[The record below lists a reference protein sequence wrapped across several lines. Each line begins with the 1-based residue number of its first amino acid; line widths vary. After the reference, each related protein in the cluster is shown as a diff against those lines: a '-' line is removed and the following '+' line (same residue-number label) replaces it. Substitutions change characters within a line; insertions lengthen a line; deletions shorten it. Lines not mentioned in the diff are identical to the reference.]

1 MQIGKKDIL
10 WNFLA
15 TFMRVASGLIVL
27 PLVLRLL
34 STDEVGL
41 WAVFLSISSLSI
53 LLDFGFSNSFTRNIT
68 YIFSGVKALK
78 AEGYHTTNNSDNS
91 VDYGLLKSVITAMK
105 RYYGIIA
112 VIFLAVFI
120 VASPFYF
127 TDILEEKY
135 TGSNKSEVWIAWY
148 TYGGLVAYQ
157 IYTFYYNSLLA
168 GRGFVKKLNQIVII
182 SQASRIL
189 SSVFFLLLGFGL
201 LSLVIGQLVSD
212 IVNRIL
218 AYQAFYDKTL
228 RKQLKDAI
236 LTPVNAIMKVM
247 TPNAIKIGV
256 TTLGSFF
263 LGKGIIFFAVKN
275 LTLGEIASYSTTKQ
289 MIDLIMSLS
298 TIWFSTFY
306 PKLTMHRV
314 NEEMIDAKRMYLKG
328 NLAMLGVYIVCGI
341 GLIVVGPFLLNV
353 IHSKT
358 QLLTTTMIFVLLL
371 GALFDSNQN
380 MATSFLLTGNEV
392 PFMKPTIYTG
402 ILSLCILLFGLYFTK
417 IGVWAMII
425 APFIA
430 LSVYSYWK
438 WPLVVSKQLKI
449 KPSDYI
455 TTFVSIVKDLRKK

>member
-1 MQIGKKDIL
+1 MHIGKKDIL

-41 WAVFLSISSLSI
+41 WAVFLSISSLAI

-78 AEGYHTTNNSDNS
+78 AEGYHTSSRSDNS
-91 VDYGLLKSVITAMK
+91 VDYGLLKSVIVAMK

-112 VIFLAVFI
+112 LIFLAVFI

-127 TDILEEKY
+127 TDILETKY
-135 TGSNKSEVWIAWY
+135 SGNNKTEVWIAWY

-168 GRGFVKKLNQIVII
+168 GRGFVKKLNQIIII

-189 SSVFFLLLGFGL
+189 SSVVFLLLGFGL

-218 AYQAFYDKTL
+218 AYKAFYDKTL
-228 RKQLKDAI
+228 RELLKDAI
-236 LTPVNAIMKVM
+236 LTPVNDIMKVM
-247 TPNAIKIGV
+247 TPNALKIGV
-256 TTLGSFF
+256 TTLGTFF

-314 NEEMIDAKRMYLKG
+314 NEEMIDVKRMYLKG
-328 NLAMLGVYIVCGI
+328 NLAMFGVYIVCGI
-341 GLIVVGPFLLNV
+341 GLIVVGPLLLNL

-358 QLLTTTMIFVLLL
+358 QLLTSAMILVLLL

-392 PFMKPTIYTG
+392 PFMKPTIYAG
-402 ILSLCILLFGLYFTK
+402 ILSLGILLFCLYFTH

-430 LSVYSYWK
+430 LSVYAYWK
-438 WPLVVSKQLKI
+438 WPLVVIKQLNI
-449 KPSDYI
+449 KPSDYM
-455 TTFVSIVKDLRKK
+455 TTLVSIVKDFRKK